1 MNNVTLMGRLTK
13 DPEVRTS
20 PNGNSV
26 ARYTLAVNRTYK
38 REGEPEADF
47 INIVAFGK
55 AAEVAQKYFR
65 KGQQVAVIG
74 NLQTSTY
81 TDKDGIKRY
90 GFNIIAEKQFFA
102 DSKRDS
108 YEKDFTPTA
117 EPVPEQF
124 EEGDLPF

>member
-1 MNNVTLMGRLTK
+1 MNNVALMGRLTK

-20 PNGNSV
+20 QNGNSV

-47 INIVAFGK
+47 INIAAFGK
-55 AAEVAQKYFR
+55 AAEFAGKYFR
-65 KGQQVAVIG
+65 KGLQVAVIG

-90 GFNIIAEKQFFA
+90 SFNIIAEKQFFA

-108 YEKDFTPTA
+108 YDKEFAETA
-117 EPVPEQF
+117 EPIPENF
-124 EEGDLPF
+124 EEGLPF

>member
-47 INIVAFGK
+47 INIAAFGK
-55 AAEVAQKYFR
+55 AAEFAQRYFR

-90 GFNIIAEKQFFA
+90 SFNIIAEKQFFA

-108 YEKDFTPTA
+108 YDKEFTETA
-117 EPVPEQF
+117 EQIPETF
-124 EEGDLPF
+124 EEGLPF

>member
-20 PNGNSV
+20 PNGNVV
-26 ARYTLAVNRTYK
+26 ARYTLAVNRVYK
-38 REGEPEADF
+38 KEEEPEADF
-47 INIVAFGK
+47 INIAAFGK
-55 AAEVAQKYFR
+55 AAEFAQRYFR

-90 GFNIIAEKQFFA
+90 SFTIIAEKQFFA

-108 YEKDFTPTA
+108 YDKEFTPAT
-117 EPVPEQF
+117 EEIPENF
-124 EEGDLPF
+124 EEGLPF

>member
-1 MNNVTLMGRLTK
+1 MNNVVLMGRLTK

-47 INIVAFGK
+47 INIAAFGK
-55 AAEVAQKYFR
+55 AAEFAQRYFR

-90 GFNIIAEKQFFA
+90 SFNIIAEKQFFA

-108 YEKDFTPTA
+108 YDKEFTPAT
-117 EPVPEQF
+117 EEIPENF
-124 EEGDLPF
+124 EEGLPF

>member
-20 PNGNSV
+20 QNGNSV
-26 ARYTLAVNRTYK
+26 ARYTLAVNRVYK
-38 REGEPEADF
+38 RDGEPDADF

-55 AAEVAQKYFR
+55 AAEFAQRYFR

-74 NLQTSTY
+74 SIQTNNY

-108 YEKDFTPTA
+108 YDKEFTPAT
-117 EPVPEQF
+117 EPIPETF
-124 EEGDLPF
+124 EEGLPF